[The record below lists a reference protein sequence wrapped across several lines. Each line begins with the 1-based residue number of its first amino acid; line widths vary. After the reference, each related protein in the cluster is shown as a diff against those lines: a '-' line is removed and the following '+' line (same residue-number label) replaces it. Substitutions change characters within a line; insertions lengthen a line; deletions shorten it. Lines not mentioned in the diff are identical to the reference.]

1 MRNKKLSKANER
13 MLERQLKRGFSPCWY
28 VVYHL
33 NDGLISRHQQR
44 RRLNPDEV
52 SRDVGFHKHVLYQ
65 MVYDNRRWHK
75 FARRARSLW
84 SIEYGA
90 STVKP
95 HINMLTEA
103 LPGQWSEKERLQDL
117 FSLHLPLKAKS
128 VLFDSAFIQPVIPGT
143 EGKVLRYICKETD
156 ERNVS
161 MDYYA
166 TDWIL

>member
-1 MRNKKLSKANER
+1 MRNKKLIKANEQ
-13 MLERQLKRGFSPCWY
+13 MLERQLKRGFSPHWY

-33 NDGLISRHQQR
+33 NDGLMSRHQQR

-65 MVYDNRRWHK
+65 MVYANRRWHK
-75 FARRARSLW
+75 FSRRARSLW

-95 HINMLTEA
+95 HINMLI
-103 LPGQWSEKERLQDL
+103 DL

-143 EGKVLRYICKETD
+143 EGKVLRYVCKETD

>member
-1 MRNKKLSKANER
+1 
-13 MLERQLKRGFSPCWY
+13 
-28 VVYHL
+28 
-33 NDGLISRHQQR
+33 
-44 RRLNPDEV
+44 
-52 SRDVGFHKHVLYQ
+52 

-75 FARRARSLW
+75 FVRRARSLW

-95 HINMLTEA
+95 HINMLIEA
-103 LPGQWSEKERLQDL
+103 LPGQWSEQEKLKDL

-143 EGKVLRYICKETD
+143 EGKVLRYVCKETD
-156 ERNVS
+156 DRNVS